1 MNLFQTYT
9 GSAFLN
15 QALIT
20 LQELTGKQSIAEL
33 STSDIIQAFD
43 RPYQNVPL
51 SLTNINRRL
60 KSYTMVFTKNGP
72 LHNDKEKGKE
82 VYQTLLRTILSMPEN
97 EGDKICELS
106 GLRFTTTFDAYYQ
119 YALNAVQYSK
129 EKIGKKDLT
138 INRCWFPLIGG
149 LGSDAQA
156 LPQASFAVNIHPV
169 CLAVLQFLPLSA
181 LLFKGGILLVDSP
194 DFLFTRSLIKHF
206 VQRVKEEV
214 TSKSSTATIENI
226 KDLNKGD
233 YLILALSKLADQEAK
248 YSGSTGFNFW
258 SFSNSGTG
266 ASCFIDRIPDELV
279 RKLRLLYEDAYCAG
293 QLKVFLHDND
303 RNEKFLSALGDNK
316 DFNGLYPAILKV
328 KNKTINY
335 PGAEVPFF
343 ERFQQII
350 NNASRLVLAKYMAN
364 LLRRYDL
371 SKDERKFL
379 AKTDAHAGENSKRYV
394 AILSKVLHDASSNQK
409 WHPFHHISILDDSES
424 LPIRS
429 SFYRILPMIHFY
441 FQKLEAEDEVEV
453 PDVPGAPQTDF
464 YRSINLFLFLLAVEK
479 DERTKKQLMERGYQK
494 VTLNELLWRKGSEF
508 YKLEEIYPI
517 LYNEENHSYKH
528 GLRDLLHLF
537 LLYTKGDLSSY
548 RDPITVPELKL
559 CGEEQDYLNQLAKFS
574 EYYFDYWKTNRNN
587 NSTDLDT
594 FRQHVLHPMLQ
605 QRFHIGRWLEQ
616 VIERMKKASVENSKQ
631 WYALQNQKVF
641 SENLLYDFTGE
652 YNPSFARFAIA
663 YNLHQLYYITHKSKQ
678 PQHG

>member
-1 MNLFQTYT
+1 MNLFQNYT

-20 LQELTGKQSIAEL
+20 LQELTDKQSIAEL
-33 STSDIIQAFD
+33 STLDILQAFD

-72 LHNDKEKGKE
+72 LHNDKEKGKD
-82 VYQTLLRTILSMPEN
+82 VYDTLLRAVLSKPEN

-106 GLRFTTTFDAYYQ
+106 GLRFATTFDTYYH
-119 YALNAVQYSK
+119 YALNAVKYSK

-156 LPQASFAVNIHPV
+156 LPQASFAINIHPV

-181 LLFKGGILLVDSP
+181 LLYKGGVLLVDSP

-206 VQRVKEEV
+206 VQRVREEV
-214 TSKSSTATIENI
+214 TAKGSTTTIENI

-233 YLILALSKLADQEAK
+233 YLILALSKLADQKAK
-248 YSGSTGFNFW
+248 YSGTTGFNFW

-266 ASCFIDRIPDELV
+266 ASCFIDRIPNELV
-279 RKLRLLYEDAYCAG
+279 QKLRLLYEDAYCAS
-293 QLKVFLHDND
+293 QLKSFLHDSKY
-303 RNEKFLSALGDNK
+303 NEAFLLALDDNR
-316 DFNGLYPAILKV
+316 DFYGLYPAK
-328 KNKTINY
+328 KY
-335 PGAEVPFF
+335 EGATTAFF
-343 ERFQQII
+343 ERYQQII
-350 NNASRLVLAKYMAN
+350 NNAGRMELAKYVAH
-364 LLRRYDL
+364 LLRKYDL
-371 SKDERKFL
+371 SKDEVKFL

-394 AILSKVLHDASSNQK
+394 AILNKVLRAAAGNQQ
-409 WHPFHHISILDDSES
+409 WHPVQHISILDDSES

-429 SFYRILPMIHFY
+429 SFYRVLPMIHFY
-441 FQKLEAEDEVEV
+441 FQKLEADDEVEV
-453 PDVPGAPQTDF
+453 PDVPKAPETDF
-464 YRSINLFLFLLAVEK
+464 YRSINLFLFMLAVEK
-479 DERTKKQLMERGYQK
+479 DERTKTQLMERGYQK
-494 VTLNELLWRKGSEF
+494 VTLNELLWRTGSKF

-517 LYNEENHSYKH
+517 LFNEENHPYKH
-528 GLRDLLHLF
+528 GLRELLHLF
-537 LLYTKGDLSSY
+537 LLYNKGDLSSY
-548 RDPITVPELKL
+548 SESVAAPEPKL
-559 CGEEQDYLNQLAKFS
+559 RGEEQDYLNRLRKFS
-574 EYYFDYWKTNRNN
+574 EYYFNYWKINRNN
-587 NSTDLDT
+587 NSTDLST
-594 FRQHVLHPMLQ
+594 FHQHVLRPMLR

-616 VIERMKKASVENSKQ
+616 VIERMKKASVENSEQ
-631 WYALQNQKVF
+631 WYTLQEQSVF

-663 YNLHQLYYITHKSKQ
+663 YNLHQLFYITHKTKQ

>member
-33 STSDIIQAFD
+33 STSDIRQAFD
-43 RPYQNVPL
+43 RPYKNVPL

-82 VYQTLLRTILSMPEN
+82 VYETLLRTILSKPEN

-106 GLRFTTTFDAYYQ
+106 GLRFTTTFDSYYQ

-181 LLFKGGILLVDSP
+181 LLYKGGVLLVDSP

-214 TSKSSTATIENI
+214 TSKGSTATIENI

-248 YSGSTGFNFW
+248 YSGTTGFNFW

-266 ASCFIDRIPDELV
+266 ASCYIDRIPNELV
-279 RKLRLLYEDAYCAG
+279 RKLRLLYEDAYCAN
-293 QLKVFLHDND
+293 QLKFFLHDSKY
-303 RNEKFLSALGDNK
+303 NEAFLLALEDNR
-316 DFNGLYPAILKV
+316 DFYGLYPR
-328 KNKTINY
+328 KNYEGSPIT
-335 PGAEVPFF
+335 FF
-343 ERFQQII
+343 ERYQQII
-350 NNASRLVLAKYMAN
+350 NSAGRMELAKYMAH
-364 LLRRYDL
+364 LVHRYDL
-371 SKDERKFL
+371 SKDERKL
-379 AKTDAHAGENSKRYV
+379 LTKTDAHTGENSKRYV
-394 AILSKVLHDASSNQK
+394 AILNKVLREAAGNQQ
-409 WHPFHHISILDDSES
+409 WHPLQHISILDDSES

-429 SFYRILPMIHFY
+429 SFYRILPMVHFY

-453 PDVPGAPQTDF
+453 PDVPEAPLTDF
-464 YRSINLFLFLLAVEK
+464 YRSINLFLSLLAVEK
-479 DERTKKQLMERGYQK
+479 DERTKQQLMGRDYQN
-494 VTLNELLWRKGSEF
+494 VTLNELLWRTGSKF
-508 YKLEEIYPI
+508 YNLEDIYPI
-517 LYNEENHSYKH
+517 LYNKENHPNKR
-528 GLRDLLHLF
+528 GLREILHLF
-537 LLYTKGDLSSY
+537 LLYTQGELSSFSC
-548 RDPITVPELKL
+548 RVIALELELRK
-559 CGEEQDYLNQLAKFS
+559 EEYDYLSRLRKFS
-574 EYYFDYWKTNRNN
+574 AYYFDYWRTNRNN

-594 FRQHVLHPMLQ
+594 FRQHVLRPMLGN
-605 QRFHIGRWLEQ
+605 RFHIGRWLEQ
-616 VIERMKKASVENSKQ
+616 VIERMKKASVENSEQ
-631 WYALQNQKVF
+631 WYTLQDQKVF

-652 YNPSFARFAIA
+652 YNLSFARFAIA
-663 YNLHQLYYITHKSKQ
+663 YNLHQLFYLTHKTKQ